1 MLRGKRSGGALI
13 IVIATT
19 LMVSVG
25 SSGAV
30 ADPDFPTWDDVQNAR
45 ANESATAATI
55 AEIEGLLATLE
66 TQSAELGKIAQQK
79 GEEYNVARDALS
91 AAVAKADR
99 LAAQALAASDRAEE
113 STQRA
118 GHLVA
123 QLARTGGGDVTLGL
137 VFSPDAGDLLSQLAT
152 LNKLGE
158 QATMIYRQA
167 VVDEN
172 LAQSLTDQARVAEKK
187 RTALKDNAEKALA
200 EAEAA
205 AQAARDNVARQQAAA
220 DQMYAQL
227 AALKGTTA
235 GVEQGY
241 SDGVAWEAAQN
252 AIKNPPPPA
261 PPVNPPPPPP
271 SGSLVDTALD
281 YAYAQIGDMYQ
292 FGGSGPDAWDCSGLT
307 KASYAAAGVNIGSH
321 SVSSQYNTMANQGRL
336 VPLNEMARGDLLF
349 YADGGGFYHVAIY
362 VGGGQMIEAPREGVP
377 VRVTSVRY
385 GEIKPYAGR
394 PTP

>member
-1 MLRGKRSGGALI
+1 
-13 IVIATT
+13 
-19 LMVSVG
+19 
-25 SSGAV
+25 
-30 ADPDFPTWDDVQNAR
+30 
-45 ANESATAATI
+45 
-55 AEIEGLLATLE
+55 
-66 TQSAELGKIAQQK
+66 
-79 GEEYNVARDALS
+79 
-91 AAVAKADR
+91 
-99 LAAQALAASDRAEE
+99 
-113 STQRA
+113 
-118 GHLVA
+118 
-123 QLARTGGGDVTLGL
+123 
-137 VFSPDAGDLLSQLAT
+137 
-152 LNKLGE
+152 
-158 QATMIYRQA
+158 MIYRQA

-187 RTALKDNAEKALA
+187 RTALKDEAEKALA

-241 SDGVAWEAAQN
+241 RDGVAWEAAQN